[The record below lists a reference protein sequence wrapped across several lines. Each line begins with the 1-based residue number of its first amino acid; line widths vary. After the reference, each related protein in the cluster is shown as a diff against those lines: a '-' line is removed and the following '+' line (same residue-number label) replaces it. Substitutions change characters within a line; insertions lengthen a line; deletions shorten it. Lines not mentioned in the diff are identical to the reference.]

1 MLWVI
6 AYLVNYPDVQE
17 KIQQKINN
25 VIGRI
30 GCMPTLQDKG
40 DLPYFRAMVTETLRF
55 NSIFPFLAPH
65 KTTVDTSLRMFNIPK
80 DAIVLFN
87 VRAMYHDPEAWQNPS
102 EFNPFRF
109 IDIKGQL
116 MYPGDEVF
124 FLLAQVLEFVWESHW
139 PRRNCFLFYLI
150 CSISLCLNVVQILR
164 HLVLRTSLEFWF
176 IPSRTKSVFAK
187 ETEGDCEDSH
197 LTWRTSLD
205 SWFVPFRSKPV
216 VLKEIEED
224 WGTSFEG
231 KKGMSTKEN
240 LKIVK

>member
-102 EFNPFRF
+102 EFNPSRF

-164 HLVLRTSLEFWF
+164 HLVLRTSLEF
-176 IPSRTKSVFAK
+176 
-187 ETEGDCEDSH
+187 
-197 LTWRTSLD
+197 
-205 SWFVPFRSKPV
+205 
-216 VLKEIEED
+216 
-224 WGTSFEG
+224 
-231 KKGMSTKEN
+231 
-240 LKIVK
+240 